1 MEKRREAR
9 REKRRKRTRERK
21 GLVADED
28 RKLGERGF
36 RPRHPR
42 YGYEKE
48 IDVDRLMRQG
58 KEKKWRR
65 G

>member
-42 YGYEKE
+42 YG
-48 IDVDRLMRQG
+48 
-58 KEKKWRR
+58 
-65 G
+65 